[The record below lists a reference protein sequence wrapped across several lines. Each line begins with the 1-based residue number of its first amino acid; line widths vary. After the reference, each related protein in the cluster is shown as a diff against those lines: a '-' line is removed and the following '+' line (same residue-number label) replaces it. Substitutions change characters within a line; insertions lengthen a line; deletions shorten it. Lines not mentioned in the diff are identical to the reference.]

1 MIDASSGAPIVRRW
15 RSALFTPATTPDRAA
30 KLPDLGC
37 DLGIIDLEDA
47 VAESAKAAARA
58 QARSVSA
65 EIASKAP
72 LFALFV
78 RVNPVASVHFR
89 DDLAGGLVPD
99 LAGIVLPKV
108 EQASQLDEADDL
120 LSSLGLG
127 HLLVVA
133 GIETGRGVLEA
144 RAITSHPRV
153 AAVYFGAEDLAAD
166 IGGERSRKGL
176 EVLYARSKV
185 ALTASVAGI
194 ESLDGIVADYSD
206 DDRFREE
213 GALARALSYS
223 GKMCIHPRQVPL
235 ANEAFTP
242 SAEQIAYAR
251 RVVDAYR
258 AAEEKGQG
266 AISIDGSMIDEPM
279 ARRAH
284 SVLSAAGED
293 A

>member
-1 MIDASSGAPIVRRW
+1 MINVCTDAPICRRW

-30 KLPDLGC
+30 KLPELGC

-47 VAESAKAAARA
+47 VPESAKVEARA

-65 EIASKAP
+65 EVAGKAP
-72 LFALFV
+72 WFALFV
-78 RVNPVASVHFR
+78 RVNPVTSVHFN
-89 DDLAGGLVPD
+89 DDLADALVPD

-108 EQASQLDEADDL
+108 EQTSQLDEADDR
-120 LSSLGLG
+120 LSTLGFG

-133 GIETGRGVLEA
+133 GIETGRGVLDA
-144 RAITSHPRV
+144 RAIASHPRV
-153 AAVYFGAEDLAAD
+153 AALYFGAEDLAAD
-166 IGGERSRKGL
+166 IGGERSREGL
-176 EVLYARSKV
+176 EVLYALLEV
-185 ALTASVAGI
+185 ALAASVAGI
-194 ESLDGIVADYSD
+194 ESLDGIVANYSD

-213 GALARALSYS
+213 AALARGLSYS

-251 RVVDAYR
+251 HVVDAYR
-258 AAEEKGQG
+258 AAEEKGKG
-266 AISIDGSMIDEPM
+266 AVSIDGSMIDEPM
-279 ARRAH
+279 VRRAH
-284 SVLSAAGED
+284 AVLSAAGEE